1 MNMVNLSLLK
11 VSVSSFKK
19 VGTFLFFREAN
30 MEMRQLGQ
38 SDIQIT
44 PIIMGLWQAGKEM
57 WVGIDDQQT
66 TKAIRAAFEA
76 GITTFDTAEAYGKGH
91 SEQILAS
98 ATSDIRHQVIYAT
111 KVFANHLKYDQVL
124 ESCHRSLKN
133 LQTDYI
139 DLYQIH
145 WPSGSFGFKEVPI
158 GETMGA
164 LNDLKEQGKIRS
176 IGVSNF
182 SRPQLQEAAEYG
194 RIDSLQPPYSLFWR
208 HVEKDAMS
216 FCAENKITI
225 LAYAPMAQGLL
236 TGKFGPDHSFEKGDI
251 RAKNKLFEPDTYA
264 RVREALSKLRPLA
277 EQRGVTL
284 GQLALSWVTSHPG
297 ACAIAGARNADQA
310 SENAKAGAISLSD
323 DELSQID
330 EIGRGVTDYLDENP
344 VMWNL

>member
-1 MNMVNLSLLK
+1 M
-11 VSVSSFKK
+11 
-19 VGTFLFFREAN
+19 GT
-30 MEMRQLGQ
+30 RQLGQ

-57 WVGIDDQQT
+57 WVDIDDQQT
-66 TKAIRAAFEA
+66 TQAVRAAFDA

-91 SEQILAS
+91 SEKILAS

-111 KVFANHLKYDQVL
+111 KVFANHLNYDQIL
-124 ESCHRSLKN
+124 KACDRSLKN

-182 SRPQLQEAAEYG
+182 SRSQLQEAVEYG
-194 RIDSLQPPYSLFWR
+194 QIDSLQPPYSLFWR

-216 FCAENKITI
+216 F
-225 LAYAPMAQGLL
+225 
-236 TGKFGPDHSFEKGDI
+236 
-251 RAKNKLFEPDTYA
+251 
-264 RVREALSKLRPLA
+264 
-277 EQRGVTL
+277 
-284 GQLALSWVTSHPG
+284 
-297 ACAIAGARNADQA
+297 
-310 SENAKAGAISLSD
+310 
-323 DELSQID
+323 
-330 EIGRGVTDYLDENP
+330 
-344 VMWNL
+344 